1 MQAQISSFPAHQP
14 WVYRNYIYTG
24 FRKLKHGLGEMF
36 IWCSFPLNYWQ
47 SYCQLTVDVFW
58 TFVKTS
64 FIFYFIK
71 YRRLSLRYFYPSLI
85 LVLHIG
91 AFFSIKNFL
100 YVFRVRRGKH
110 ILYAACYCCVT
121 VGGIM
126 SLFSSSSSNLWTR
139 CCNVSCS
146 EGGLTFSVED
156 CFAYLHCERTL
167 SSTLLG
173 SSSLSS
179 AWLDIFDLT
188 VLLAFVVV
196 TQLKLNN
203 DTAMKSNLSFCPF
216 LVSAAVTNV
225 ERRK

>member
-1 MQAQISSFPAHQP
+1 MSKEAFFKILLPQLSF
-14 WVYRNYIYTG
+14 WR
-24 FRKLKHGLGEMF
+24 
-36 IWCSFPLNYWQ
+36 S
-47 SYCQLTVDVFW
+47 
-58 TFVKTS
+58 
-64 FIFYFIK
+64 
-71 YRRLSLRYFYPSLI
+71 SLI

-91 AFFSIKNFL
+91 AFFSIMSRKTSCMFSLSEEENIFFTL
-100 YVFRVRRGKH
+100 
-110 ILYAACYCCVT
+110 LVT

-126 SLFSSSSSNLWTR
+126 SLFASSSSDLWTR

-188 VLLAFVVV
+188 VLLAFVLV

-203 DTAMKSNLSFCPF
+203 DTAMESNLSFCPF